1 VRILLACPYS
11 WDAPGGVQVHVAQLG
26 AQLSKR
32 GHQVLVL
39 APGERAPREPWVHLV
54 GKASNVRYQGTVAPI
69 CFRPGS
75 FARVRREM
83 RSFRPDLVHAH
94 EPLTPSTGMFAVL
107 AAKKA
112 PVVATFHAYAE
123 RSRLYSVA
131 APLLRRVWRRLRIRI
146 AVSQAAAGFVEE
158 RFGPGIRIVPNG
170 CDVDLFAHADPA
182 EGLPAGRRFL
192 WVGRLD
198 PQKGFPVAVEAF
210 GLLAEDL
217 PDLWFVVVGE
227 GQELAALSRLSRP
240 ARQRVKL
247 VGRVAHERL
256 PGYYKGADVYASPA
270 LGQESF
276 GLVLVEAMASGV
288 PVVASDIPGYREVV
302 RDGVDGTLV
311 APGDPRALAAAVR
324 PMLTDPAVARTFSE
338 AGRARAETFRWERVV
353 DQLER
358 AYREV
363 TGRVGG

>member
-11 WDAPGGVQVHVAQLG
+11 WDAPGGVQVHVGQLA

-32 GHQVLVL
+32 GHRVLVL

-54 GKASNVRYQGTVAPI
+54 GKPTNVRYQGTVAPI
-69 CFRPGS
+69 CFRPES
-75 FARVRREM
+75 YTRVRHEVRA
-83 RSFRPDLVHAH
+83 FRPDLVHAH

-107 AAKKA
+107 SSRRV
-112 PVVATFHAYAE
+112 PVVATFHAYTE

-131 APLLRRVWRRLRIRI
+131 APILRRVWRRLRIKI
-146 AVSQAAAGFVEE
+146 AVSQAAASFVQE

-210 GLLAEDL
+210 GLLADEL

-227 GQELAALSRLSRP
+227 GQELAALSRLARP
-240 ARQRVKL
+240 ARARVKL
-247 VGRVAHERL
+247 VGRVAHDRL
-256 PGYYKGADVYASPA
+256 PGYYRGADVYVSPA

-302 RDGVDGTLV
+302 RNGVDGVLV
-311 APGDPRALAAAVR
+311 PPADPQAIASAVR
-324 PMLTDPAVARTFSE
+324 PMLTDPVVAKRFSE
-338 AGRARAETFRWERVV
+338 AGRARAQAFRWERVV
-353 DQLER
+353 DQLEA
-358 AYREV
+358 AYREAA
-363 TGRVGG
+363 R

>member
-1 VRILLACPYS
+1 
-11 WDAPGGVQVHVAQLG
+11 VQVHVGQLA

-54 GKASNVRYQGTVAPI
+54 GKPTNVRYQGTVAPI
-69 CFRPGS
+69 CFRPES
-75 FARVRREM
+75 YRRVRHEVGA
-83 RSFRPDLVHAH
+83 FHPDLVHAH
-94 EPLTPSTGMFAVL
+94 EPLMPSTGMFAVL
-107 AAKKA
+107 SAKRT
-112 PVVATFHAYAE
+112 PVVATFHAYTE

-131 APLLRRVWRRLRIRI
+131 APILRRVWRRLRIKI
-146 AVSQAAAGFVEE
+146 AVSQAAASFVQE

-210 GLLAEDL
+210 GLLAEEL

-247 VGRVAHERL
+247 VGRVAHDRL
-256 PGYYKGADVYASPA
+256 PGYYRGADVYVSPA

-302 RDGVDGTLV
+302 RNGVDGTLV
-311 APGDPRALAAAVR
+311 PPGDPQAVAAAVR
-324 PMLTDPAVARTFSE
+324 PMLTDPSLATRFSE
-338 AGRARAETFRWERVV
+338 AGRTRSQAFRWERVV
-353 DQLER
+353 DQLEA
-358 AYREV
+358 AYREA
-363 TGRVGG
+363 TR

>member
-1 VRILLACPYS
+1 VKILLACPYS
-11 WDAPGGVQVHVAQLG
+11 WDAPGGVQVHVGQLA

-32 GHQVLVL
+32 GHRVLVL
-39 APGERAPREPWVHLV
+39 APGERAPREPWVRLV
-54 GKASNVRYQGTVAPI
+54 GRPTNVRYQGTVAPI
-69 CFRPGS
+69 CFRPES
-75 FARVRREM
+75 FARVRREV
-83 RSFRPDLVHAH
+83 REFRPDLVHAH

-107 AAKKA
+107 VAKKT
-112 PVVATFHAYAE
+112 PVVATFHAFAE
-123 RSRLYSVA
+123 RSRMYTVA
-131 APLLRRVWRRLRIRI
+131 APVLRRVWRRLRIKI
-146 AVSQAAAGFVEE
+146 AVSQAAVGFVQE

-170 CDVDLFAHADPA
+170 CDVDLFARADPA
-182 EGLPAGRRFL
+182 EGLPAGRRLL

-210 GLLAEDL
+210 GLLAGEL

-227 GQELAALSRLSRP
+227 GQELAALSRLTRP

-247 VGRVAHERL
+247 VGRVPHERL
-256 PGYYKGADVYASPA
+256 PGYYKGADVFAAPA

-302 RDGVDGTLV
+302 RTGVDGTLV
-311 APGDPRALAAAVR
+311 PPGDPHALAGAIRPLVTDTAA
-324 PMLTDPAVARTFSE
+324 ARRFSE

-358 AYREV
+358 AYREA
-363 TGRVGG
+363 TG